1 MALGRWG
8 KQGLDRK
15 RGRGRA
21 FEVNEESIRKNLQAE
36 MSKTFCATYK
46 GFPEEMEGFIWHT
59 YLGRSGGARFV
70 EDL

>member
-1 MALGRWG
+1 M
-8 KQGLDRK
+8 DRK

-46 GFPEEMEGFIWHT
+46 GLPEEMEGFI
-59 YLGRSGGARFV
+59 
-70 EDL
+70 